1 MKVKIKK
8 LHKNAVIPEYAKNGD
23 AGLDLVAVS
32 VSSNE
37 LYIEYD
43 TGLAME
49 IPEGHVGLIFPRSS
63 ISKYHL
69 SMANSVGVVDSG
81 YRGSVT
87 VRFKRVDE
95 GWWTKYYEVGDKIA
109 QLVIMPYPQVE
120 LVEVTDLSET
130 ERGAGGYGSSGT

>member
-1 MKVKIKK
+1 MKIKIKK
-8 LHKNAVIPEYAKNGD
+8 LNENAVIPKYAKNGD

-32 VSSNE
+32 QSSNE
-37 LYIEYD
+37 LYIEYG
-43 TGLAME
+43 TGLALE
-49 IPEGHVGLIFPRSS
+49 IPEGYVGLIFPRSS

-81 YRGSVT
+81 YRGEVT
-87 VRFKRVDE
+87 VRFKRPNE
-95 GWWTKYYEVGDKIA
+95 GWWAKHYEVGDKIA